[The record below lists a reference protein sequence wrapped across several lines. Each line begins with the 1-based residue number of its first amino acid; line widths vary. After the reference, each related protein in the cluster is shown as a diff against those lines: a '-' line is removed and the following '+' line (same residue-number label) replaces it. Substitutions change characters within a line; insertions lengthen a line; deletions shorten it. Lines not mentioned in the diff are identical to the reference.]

1 HAYAA
6 AATAPDGQTY
16 VTGGLDANGVASALF
31 LVFSPAEMRW
41 TRLPDMPTSV
51 ARHTLTALPDG
62 RLVVMGDHR
71 INNNAKT
78 RVSLYVPDEGWLAGR
93 RLAAAR
99 HGHTATL
106 LHDGRL
112 LVVGGYDPAI
122 AGAVQTVEV
131 HTILAP

>member
-1 HAYAA
+1 M
-6 AATAPDGQTY
+6 
-16 VTGGLDANGVASALF
+16 TGGLDANGVASALF